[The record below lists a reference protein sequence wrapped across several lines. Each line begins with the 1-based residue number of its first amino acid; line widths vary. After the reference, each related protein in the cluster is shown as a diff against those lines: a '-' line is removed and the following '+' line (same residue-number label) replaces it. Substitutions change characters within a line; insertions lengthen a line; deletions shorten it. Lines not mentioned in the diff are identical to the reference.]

1 MLDKKAVLTKENI
14 YSFYIYISNIYR
26 FENKNHNHQVGIFV
40 YTWDLNQQEPVQRG
54 YQNQQNYMPI
64 SEKIDLNQVI
74 VD

>member
-14 YSFYIYISNIYR
+14 YTFYIYISNIYR

-54 YQNQQNYMPI
+54 YQN
-64 SEKIDLNQVI
+64 
-74 VD
+74 